1 MNNTTL
7 KIKVRQR
14 LNKLASNDYDNITD
28 WQIVEAFNKGTLQWV
43 RRNLHGYNMLKEG
56 DEESKRRMTDLQ
68 VLLKEKSLKVLKHDI
83 DCHVELP
90 NDFMEW
96 KRVSVKAKANC
107 CDEKQMITYLV
118 KEEDIDILLKD
129 FNTKPNFSWGE
140 TLCTL
145 IGNKLKVYTNDE
157 FVVTDLKL
165 TYYKVPI
172 KVEFGGISNAYT
184 GEISKKEIVS
194 EFKDDVVE
202 VLIDEAVKILSGD
215 IESVTANQIAE
226 SSTESNN

>member
-107 CDEKQMITYLV
+107 CDEKQMITY
-118 KEEDIDILLKD
+118 
-129 FNTKPNFSWGE
+129 
-140 TLCTL
+140 
-145 IGNKLKVYTNDE
+145 TNDE